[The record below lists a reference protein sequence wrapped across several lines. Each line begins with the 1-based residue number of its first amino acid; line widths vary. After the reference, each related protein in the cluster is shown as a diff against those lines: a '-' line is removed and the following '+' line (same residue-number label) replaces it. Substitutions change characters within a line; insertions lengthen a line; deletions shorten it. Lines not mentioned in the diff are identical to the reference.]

1 MSELIQQRE
10 DQTREFNQSWVEHEK
25 KLDESARA
33 DLQALEEMHVKQ
45 LGEGREQLDST
56 LPYNDYRQHFHC
68 LILPHQTNHCPT
80 ASTAKIPRIHR
91 LVTLTPK
98 QVQQLNLR
106 TGLDP

>member
-10 DQTREFNQSWVEHEK
+10 DQTREFDQSWVEHEK

-56 LPYNDYRQHFHC
+56 LPVVHKPSSKLLDNKRVFDQLVRQKKYAEAHD
-68 LILPHQTNHCPT
+68 LKAEIENMVV
-80 ASTAKIPRIHR
+80 AE
-91 LVTLTPK
+91 
-98 QVQQLNLR
+98 
-106 TGLDP
+106 

>member
-56 LPYNDYRQHFHC
+56 LPAVHNPGSKLVDNKRVFDQLVRQKKYAEAHD
-68 LILPHQTNHCPT
+68 LKAEIENMVV
-80 ASTAKIPRIHR
+80 AE
-91 LVTLTPK
+91 
-98 QVQQLNLR
+98 
-106 TGLDP
+106 